1 MSSEKLSL
9 KGPTFLLFLQKVTA
23 ILTKPSPALNNLKQR
38 NQAKMVSA
46 LLAPAGLITLMGWAM
61 NFTSYVSYDHLSLGW
76 VSLVIAIGYLISRT
90 RFYIA
95 GGLLLLV
102 YGSIYALVVSLNWPD
117 VPHLTMHPLYWLVAT
132 VMIGS
137 LWLPIRAV
145 IILGLFEIIL
155 VSTTALFSVKLD
167 FEALQEFLPYFIMVI
182 VLILVST
189 AIRDRNQKKISDQA
203 GKLAD
208 SESFL
213 NNIIHSMHALLIVTD
228 KAGAI
233 KTTNH
238 SALQKLGYTV
248 DELLGK
254 KAGSILQPA
263 FGISSDSNTAQ
274 LIETEPW
281 HKLEKVA
288 VTKTGQRIPVLVST
302 SDMKNISGQ
311 PLGSVLVAKDMTDL
325 KQVENQLRQSQK
337 LQAIG
342 NLAGGIAHE
351 FNNLLGTMM
360 GYIEMILSQQFD
372 TEKIKDY
379 LGTVYREGEKAAEL
393 ISQILT
399 FSRAEE
405 FKKSAANISKL
416 ILETLQLIRTTKPD
430 SITID
435 QDVEIDLPPVLANAN
450 HIQQMIMN
458 LYLNAVDAIGIKAGK
473 IGVSLKIVKGL
484 PETLSTTESV
494 GRNYINIRITD
505 NGSGVKPEI
514 IDSIF
519 EPFFTTKGTGE
530 GTGLGLAVVH
540 GIVKE
545 HHGEIQVESRPGKGS
560 TFSVFLP
567 VLDGE

>member
-1 MSSEKLSL
+1 MTTENFSAQSRPRQAQLNKLSTFFT
-9 KGPTFLLFLQKVTA
+9 GPSTA
-23 ILTKPSPALNNLKQR
+23 IKNDQQKA
-38 NQAKMVSA
+38 QARMVSA
-46 LLAPAGLITLMGWAM
+46 LLLPSGLITLMGWVM

-76 VSLVIAIGYLISRT
+76 VSLVITVGYLLSRT

-102 YGSIYALVVSLNWPD
+102 YGSIYALVVSLTWSD
-117 VPHLTMHPLYWLVAT
+117 APHLTMHPLYWLVAT

-137 LWLPIRAV
+137 LWLPIKAV
-145 IILGLFEIIL
+145 IVLGLFEIIL
-155 VSTTALFSVKLD
+155 VSTTAVFSEKLD
-167 FEALQEFLPYFIMVI
+167 FAALQEFLPYFLLVI
-182 VLILVST
+182 LLVLVST
-189 AIRDRNQKKISDQA
+189 VVRDRNQNKISDQA

-208 SESFL
+208 SEAFL
-213 NNIIHSMHALLIVTD
+213 NNIIHSMHDLLIVTD
-228 KAGAI
+228 TAGAI

-238 SALQKLGYTV
+238 SALQTLGYEV

-254 KAGSILQPA
+254 KSGSILQPA
-263 FGISSDSNTAQ
+263 NDISSNSNTAQ

-281 HKLEKVA
+281 HRIEKVA
-288 VTKTGQRIPVLVST
+288 VTKMGQRIPVLVST
-302 SDMKNISGQ
+302 SDMKNIAGQ
-311 PLGSVLVAKDMTDL
+311 PLGSVLVAKDMTEL

-405 FKKSAANISKL
+405 YKKSATNISKL

-435 QDVEIDLPPVLANAN
+435 QDVEIDVPPVLANAN

-458 LYLNAVDAIGIKAGK
+458 LYLNAVDAIGIGTGK
-473 IGVSLKIVKGL
+473 IGVSLKTVTEL

-505 NGSGVKPEI
+505 SGSGVKPEI

-545 HHGEIQVESRPGKGS
+545 HNGEIQVESRPGKGS

-567 VLDGE
+567 VLDDE